1 MVKNKYVSLLLF
13 IFLIWSN
20 INNISKFFIM
30 DEHTLDALKRFELTS
45 TSVYFVIVPAIIS
58 TVLIIIPPTFTIG
71 CVMNASI
78 LFSLATIFLLK
89 GNFTAFFIELLF
101 IAIPLILVY
110 LGYPIKLKEKIQKR

>member
-89 GNFTAFFIELLF
+89 GTLQSFFIELLF
-101 IAIPLILVY
+101 MLSL
-110 LGYPIKLKEKIQKR
+110 

>member
-30 DEHTLDALKRFELTS
+30 DEHTLDGLKRFELTS

-110 LGYPIKLKEKIQKR
+110 LGYPIKLKEKIQKQ

>member
-1 MVKNKYVSLLLF
+1 
-13 IFLIWSN
+13 
-20 INNISKFFIM
+20 M

-110 LGYPIKLKEKIQKR
+110 LGYPIKLKEKIQKQ

>member
-1 MVKNKYVSLLLF
+1 MVKHKYVSLLLF

-20 INNISKFFIM
+20 LNNISKFFIM
-30 DEHTLDALKRFELTS
+30 DDHTLDASKRFELTI

-110 LGYPIKLKEKIQKR
+110 LGYPIKLKEKIQKQ